1 MSPPR
6 TAARKATFVSSL
18 SLYEHRNRRQEDLLR
33 KNKTPFTA
41 APLQRKT
48 RTGLLMGTGNLP
60 NKAENYRPFNP
71 QALLVSI
78 SVLMLLPVPFG
89 EGIPAVS
96 YSPDMRPSELAG
108 HFAVVL
114 VVRVSIRVLI
124 RVRKSML
131 VFGSRCWCSEVDV
144 ANSIA
149 GLPRA
154 VQPPSAVDFGESR
167 LGSAGLIMLLTSFVY
182 GVKRIYSE
190 RERKGKKGR
199 K

>member
-18 SLYEHRNRRQEDLLR
+18 SLYEYRNRRQEDLLR

-131 VFGSRCWCSEVDV
+131 VFGSRCCQFYCWSPPRGSTPKRCRFRRVAARFCWFDHVVDV
-144 ANSIA
+144 V
-149 GLPRA
+149 R
-154 VQPPSAVDFGESR
+154 VR
-167 LGSAGLIMLLTSFVY
+167 
-182 GVKRIYSE
+182 SE
-190 RERKGKKGR
+190 TDI
-199 K
+199 